1 MGSTKVSAPPPQP
14 VPKKTTQELE
24 IERAQL
30 SIMKKQSAQ
39 LDAMAPLFAK
49 QLQVTER
56 QLDSMIGNEDF
67 GEEQIAL
74 QREEVRLARESIQN
88 QKDLAPFILEGYGL
102 KENDDGS
109 LRRLTEDEFA
119 ATLSDTEKV
128 GRENL
133 LLSLE
138 RERKALLGELPLS
151 ESGQQQ
157 KADEFSTFKE
167 AMSRAGHVIEGDDP
181 ETAVATTTAGIQSL
195 KAFNERFGLL
205 EDAERRGELTQ
216 GAQAVL
222 ARTGVASDLGAR
234 RMAGLVQ
241 FPLAASGLSTSA
253 AGLVQGLG
261 MRNVRPDYG
270 AAAGQYSGLLQ
281 PYQFGRSLEAKI
293 GMANAERSFAASQ
306 QSAANKAAMW
316 SGLMEAGGAIAG
328 AAAGA
333 HFGKTPAGSVPKTS
347 FL

>member
-1 MGSTKVSAPPPQP
+1 
-14 VPKKTTQELE
+14 
-24 IERAQL
+24 
-30 SIMKKQSAQ
+30 MKKQSAQ

-67 GEEQIAL
+67 GAEQIAL

-181 ETAVATTTAGIQSL
+181 
-195 KAFNERFGLL
+195 
-205 EDAERRGELTQ
+205 
-216 GAQAVL
+216 
-222 ARTGVASDLGAR
+222 
-234 RMAGLVQ
+234 
-241 FPLAASGLSTSA
+241 
-253 AGLVQGLG
+253 
-261 MRNVRPDYG
+261 
-270 AAAGQYSGLLQ
+270 
-281 PYQFGRSLEAKI
+281 
-293 GMANAERSFAASQ
+293 
-306 QSAANKAAMW
+306 
-316 SGLMEAGGAIAG
+316 
-328 AAAGA
+328 
-333 HFGKTPAGSVPKTS
+333 
-347 FL
+347 